1 MHDILYKNETRC
13 KEGLLQSFINICNL
27 ILFFFFLNASEG
39 TKFHVDIVSAS
50 SYRTRSAIGEIGV
63 SF

>member
-13 KEGLLQSFINICNL
+13 KEGPLQSFINICNL

-39 TKFHVDIVSAS
+39 TEFHVDRVSTS
-50 SYRTRSAIGEIGV
+50 SYRTRSDIGEIRV